1 MIAKVHRVRIASL
14 PPLEVDRHISARR
27 NGATLTQ
34 IGHCLRNPK
43 AEEWTVSTTRK
54 SCPMTDHAEKRG
66 IHDGRRRTC
75 VGRAHLVEITKVAQF
90 KFSRR
95 LFGFGRNLC
104 SRIGLKHLKKRPRR
118 ERPRR
123 RAAEQRDE
131 RASPHS
137 ITSSARASSVG
148 GISRPSALAVI
159 RLMTKS
165 NLVGCSTGRSAGFA
179 PRRIL
184 STYSAARRNE
194 STKFGP

>member
-118 ERPRR
+118 ERPCRR

-131 RASPHS
+131 VAPSHS
-137 ITSSARASSVG
+137 ITSSAMESSRA
-148 GISRPSALAVI
+148 GISIPSAFAVL
-159 RLMTKS
+159 RLMTNS
-165 NLVGCSTGRSAGFA
+165 NLVGCSTGSSAGFS
-179 PRRIL
+179 PLRIR
-184 STYSAARRNE
+184 AV
-194 STKFGP
+194 